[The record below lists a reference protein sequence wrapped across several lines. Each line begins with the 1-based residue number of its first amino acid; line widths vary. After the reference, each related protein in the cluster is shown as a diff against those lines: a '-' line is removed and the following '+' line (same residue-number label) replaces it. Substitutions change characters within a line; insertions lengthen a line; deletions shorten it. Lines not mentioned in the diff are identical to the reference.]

1 MLDRQGVPCL
11 FIYGIDENIMRKTAE
26 MRSNMICE
34 RIDLVIHG
42 NNGGKCHPYL
52 VTYVLDNY
60 PAIDENRV
68 RPAVLICPGGGYRHT
83 SDREAEAVAVQM
95 NAMGFQAF
103 VLYYT
108 CAPQAEFPRPQL
120 EAAKAVLTIRENA
133 QRWHVDPNKVI
144 VLGFSAGGHLAA
156 SVGVFYNK
164 EFIYQPLDAK
174 PEMIKPSGLVLCYPV
189 ITSDKFAHRGSI
201 VSLLG
206 EKKEYEELVS
216 LELQVTEDTPSTFL
230 WHTYEDGS
238 VPVENSMLFASALRE
253 KKVPFELHI
262 YPRGSHGLSLANA
275 ETTSKGGNT
284 IIPEVQG
291 WIELAGTWIRNL

>member
-34 RIDLVIHG
+34 RIDLVIDG

-52 VTYVLDNY
+52 VTYVLD
-60 PAIDENRV
+60 
-68 RPAVLICPGGGYRHT
+68 ICPGGGYRHT

-133 QRWHVDPNKVI
+133 QRWHVDPKKVI

-156 SVGVFYNK
+156 SVGVF
-164 EFIYQPLDAK
+164 I
-174 PEMIKPSGLVLCYPV
+174 
-189 ITSDKFAHRGSI
+189 
-201 VSLLG
+201 
-206 EKKEYEELVS
+206 
-216 LELQVTEDTPSTFL
+216 
-230 WHTYEDGS
+230 
-238 VPVENSMLFASALRE
+238 SA
-253 KKVPFELHI
+253 
-262 YPRGSHGLSLANA
+262 A
-275 ETTSKGGNT
+275 
-284 IIPEVQG
+284 
-291 WIELAGTWIRNL
+291 

>member
-1 MLDRQGVPCL
+1 
-11 FIYGIDENIMRKTAE
+11 
-26 MRSNMICE
+26 MICE
-34 RIDLVIHG
+34 RIDLVIDG
-42 NNGGKCHPYL
+42 NNGENCYPYL

-60 PAIDENRV
+60 KAIDENRV
-68 RPAVLICPGGGYRHT
+68 RPAVLICPGGGYTHT
-83 SDREAEAVAVQM
+83 SDREAEAIAVQM

-103 VLYYT
+103 VLYYS
-108 CAPQAEFPRPQL
+108 CAPAAVFPRPQL

-133 QRWHVDPNKVI
+133 QKWHVDPNKVI

-156 SVGVFYNK
+156 SVGVLYNR
-164 EFIYQPLDAK
+164 ELLYQPLGTK
-174 PEMIKPSGLVLCYPV
+174 PEQIKPSGLILCYPV
-189 ITSDKFAHRGSI
+189 ITAGEFAHRGSI

-206 EKKEYEELVS
+206 EKKEYEDLVS
-216 LELQVTEDTPSTFL
+216 LERQVTEDTPPAFL

-275 ETTSKGGNT
+275 ETKSANGSNT
-284 IIPEVQG
+284 IVPEVQSWVG
-291 WIELAGTWIRNL
+291 LAGTWIRNL